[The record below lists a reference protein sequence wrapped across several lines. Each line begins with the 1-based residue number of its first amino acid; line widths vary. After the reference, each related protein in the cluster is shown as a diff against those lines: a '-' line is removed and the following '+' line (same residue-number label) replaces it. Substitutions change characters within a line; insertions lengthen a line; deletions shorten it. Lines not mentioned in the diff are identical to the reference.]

1 MYICK
6 RGYADGPFGQ
16 VHYRD
21 TGNGVPL
28 VLCHQAPMS
37 SRQFDSVYGFLA
49 EKGVRAIGIDAP
61 GFGLSDPTDFVP
73 TVEDFAK
80 VVPPVLDHLGITA
93 ACVLGHHTGALVA
106 TEVAVQFPDR
116 VTTLI
121 LNGPL
126 PQTDEER
133 KRGLNAV
140 ETKEKTYRPQPD
152 GQHFVTLFRNRMKY
166 ATKDT
171 DLSLATRYIVEQLS
185 GMAPFWYGHHA
196 AFTYGQAAVLPK
208 IKHRTLVLTNTGDS
222 IYELAKRT
230 VKLRPDFEYAEIEGG
245 SIDVVDER
253 SEQWAKA
260 VAAFV
265 LS

>member
-1 MYICK
+1 MYIAR

-16 VHYRD
+16 IHYRD
-21 TGNGVPL
+21 TGIGTPL

-37 SRQFDSVYGFLA
+37 SRQFDSVYGLLV
-49 EKGVRAIGIDAP
+49 EKGIRAIGIDAP

-73 TVEDFAK
+73 MVGDLAK
-80 VVPPVLDHLGITA
+80 VVPPVLDHLKVDK

-106 TEVAVQFPDR
+106 TEVALQFPDR
-116 VTTLI
+116 VVKLI

-133 KRGLNAV
+133 QIGLSAV
-140 ETKEKTYRPQPD
+140 ENKEKTYSPQPD
-152 GQHFVTLFRNRMKY
+152 GQHFVTLFRNRM
-166 ATKDT
+166 AFANEDT
-171 DLSLATRYIVEQLS
+171 DWSLATRYIVEQLS

-196 AFTYGQAAVLPK
+196 AFTYDQAKTLLK
-208 IKHRTLVLTNTGDS
+208 IRHRTLVLTNTGDQ
-222 IYELAKRT
+222 IYSLAKRT
-230 VKLRPDFEYAEIEGG
+230 LEMRPDFEYAEIEGG

-253 SEQWAKA
+253 PHQWTDI
-260 VAAFV
+260 VSAFV

>member
-1 MYICK
+1 MFIAR

-21 TGNGVPL
+21 TGVGAPL
-28 VLCHQAPMS
+28 TLCHQAPMS
-37 SRQFDSVYGFLA
+37 SRQFDSVYGLLV

-73 TVEDFAK
+73 TIGDLAK
-80 VVPPVLDHLGITA
+80 AVPPVLDKLNINQ

-106 TEVAVQFPDR
+106 TEVALQFPDR
-116 VTTLI
+116 VSKLI

-126 PQTDEER
+126 PQTDAER
-133 KRGLNAV
+133 QQGLNAV
-140 ETKEKTYRPQPD
+140 ETKEKTYSPQSD
-152 GQHFVTLFRNRMKY
+152 GRHFVSLFRDRM
-166 ATKDT
+166 AFANEDT
-171 DLSLATRYIVEQLS
+171 DWSVATRYIVEQLY

-196 AFTYGQAAVLPK
+196 AFTYDHTKTLPK
-208 IKHRTLVLTNTGDS
+208 ISHRTLVLTNTGDQIHS
-222 IYELAKRT
+222 LSKRA
-230 VKLRPDFEYAEIEGG
+230 LEMRPDFEFAEIEGG

-253 SEQWAKA
+253 PHQWTDI
-260 VAAFV
+260 VSTFV